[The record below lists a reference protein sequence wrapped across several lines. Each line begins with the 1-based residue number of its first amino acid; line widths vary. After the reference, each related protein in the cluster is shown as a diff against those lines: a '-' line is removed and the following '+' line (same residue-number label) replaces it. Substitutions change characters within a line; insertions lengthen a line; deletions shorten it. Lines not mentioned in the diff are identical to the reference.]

1 MARVTRARRG
11 DGSSWGS
18 LVLVAVLV
26 MTGVPLVV
34 YGLTLDSGSSPDG
47 VARQS
52 SGLSSASPAPSA
64 TVTPEVTATDEAA
77 SGRAARNLAV
87 YFGDSYFVG
96 DFNYTNKSNTMARLS
111 GKRLGY
117 AQIRVRGGGGT
128 GFVEDN
134 PEFNLPPYL
143 QQLRGGALN
152 ASNPD
157 LVVIEGGSNDARAR
171 APKWKVRRNAGLV
184 LNFAREKHPGAMLV
198 MVGPLDVD
206 GDYTETTPIHKAI
219 RKAAVDQGVP
229 YIDIRRWLAG
239 HYDDLVGAD
248 RIHPTAEGHR
258 FLGRK
263 LSRALSA
270 LGA

>member
-1 MARVTRARRG
+1 M
-11 DGSSWGS
+11 
-18 LVLVAVLV
+18 VLVAVLV
-26 MTGVPLVV
+26 MTGVPLII
-34 YGLTLDSGSSPDG
+34 YGLTLDSGSSSDG

-52 SGLSSASPAPSA
+52 SGLTSDTPAPSA
-64 TVTPEVTATDEAA
+64 TATPEATATDDAA
-77 SGRAARNLAV
+77 SGRAARDLAV

-96 DFNYTNKSNTMARLS
+96 DFNYTDKSNTMARLS

-117 AQIRVRGGGGT
+117 SQIRVRGGGGT

-134 PEFNLPPYL
+134 PEFDLPPYL
-143 QQLRGGALN
+143 QQLRAGALN
-152 ASNPD
+152 ATTPD

-184 LNFAREKHPGAMLV
+184 LDFARDKHPGAMLV

-206 GDYTETTPIHKAI
+206 GDYSETTPMHKAI
-219 RKAAVDQGVP
+219 RKAAVDRGVP

-239 HYDDLVGAD
+239 RYDDLVGPD
-248 RIHPTAEGHR
+248 QVHPTAEGHR
-258 FLGRK
+258 LLGRK
-263 LSRALSA
+263 LARALGE